1 MFWKNKEKQQKQQ
14 KQKTDQISIN
24 RLNIRSLLIRDLIK
38 LLKIR
43 SVKRLASPR
52 IQDLN
57 WNCIRRIIVS
67 TTRRRRDIK
76 IALCL
81 SAPAEKFNVVSND
94 HGRTHK
100 CDFSVSDR
108 KYPFCANLVK
118 KKNPNC
124 QFKLKFG
131 TFTNSNMQSSMAL
144 FIFFCFRPDTPFWAN
159 LVRKIRVVSLSWNL
173 VPILIRIR
181 TIQWRCSLF
190 LV

>member
-43 SVKRLASPR
+43 SVKRLTSPR

-118 KKNPNC
+118 KK
-124 QFKLKFG
+124 
-131 TFTNSNMQSSMAL
+131 
-144 FIFFCFRPDTPFWAN
+144 
-159 LVRKIRVVSLSWNL
+159 KIQIVSLNWNL
-173 VPILIRIR
+173 VPSLIRICR
-181 TIQWRCSLF
+181 VQWRCSFFSVSDRKHPFGQTWSEKSELS
-190 LV
+190 V